1 MFYYYVSREIPS
13 AHYFAYTL
21 IDVAQL
27 PEEVNA
33 EVHFESRQGSV
44 NSKLLFWVKATNIIH

>member
-44 NSKLLFWVKATNIIH
+44 NSKLLF